1 MKRLTALL
9 LILCCLAASAL
20 ADERVTS
27 HVYYHGEREMF
38 PEELDALHL
47 YVAPLMGADCL
58 LLTCGGEAMLVDV
71 GKANDYPAVKALLTA
86 QHVRKLKYVFN
97 THPHTDH
104 IGGWKQLIRDYPVG
118 GLITVFPEDYTSKEA
133 VQKSNIKAAKEAG
146 IPILSMG
153 DEDTFTLGGAQ
164 CTIYQQTRYRDD
176 NYRSGVLLVTF
187 GERRLLLAGDC
198 NGLGGKLLAS
208 TKDLHADI
216 LKFPHHGIGYTYA
229 EFVEAVHPEFAII
242 THGYANTKR
251 NQGLLHKNHAAFG
264 FASWGVIHAA
274 TDGAYWIVEQELT
287 EAGERYMKRY
297 GGKNGIWE

>member
-1 MKRLTALL
+1 ML
-9 LILCCLAASAL
+9 LILCCLTAAAL
-20 ADERVTS
+20 ADERVIH
-27 HVYYHGEREMF
+27 HVYFHGEREMF

-71 GKANDYPAVKALLTA
+71 GKANDYPAVKAMLEK
-86 QHVRKLKYVFN
+86 QSIRKLKYVFN

-118 GLITVFPEDYTSKEA
+118 ALITVFPENFTSKEA
-133 VQKSNIKAAKEAG
+133 VQKPAVKAAKEAG
-146 IPILSMG
+146 IEILSMG
-153 DEDTFTLGGAQ
+153 DEDTFTLGDARF
-164 CTIYQQTRYRDD
+164 TVYQQSRYKND
-176 NYRSGVLLVTF
+176 NYRSGMLLVTF

-198 NGLGGKLLAS
+198 NGLGGKLLAE

-251 NQGLLHKNHAAFG
+251 NQGLLQKYHASFG
-264 FASWGVIHAA
+264 FATWGTIHAA
-274 TDGAYWIVEQELT
+274 TDGTCWIVEQELT
-287 EAGERYMKRY
+287 EDGARYMKRY
-297 GGKNGIWE
+297 GGKNGVWE